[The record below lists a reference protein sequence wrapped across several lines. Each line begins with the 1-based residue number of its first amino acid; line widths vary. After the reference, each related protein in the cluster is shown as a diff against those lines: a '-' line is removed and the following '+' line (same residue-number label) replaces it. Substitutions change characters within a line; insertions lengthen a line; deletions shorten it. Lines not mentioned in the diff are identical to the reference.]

1 MPIEKQFIKIYTDK
15 KSRHSVLQHRLVD
28 ESGADYQQILA
39 VTKAYAKEGECKI
52 NPIVVPKAEKGRK
65 KIYPGIGNNSNPDS
79 TTEKYGYVDVKSPH
93 RKNNNATDACKQG
106 GIAVITDLAMDE
118 KITMDEIRK
127 FSDRIFL
134 KRTPIRMEGKTILK
148 MQYIG
153 MWMAH
158 CINATGRRRNESF
171 PA

>member
-1 MPIEKQFIKIYTDK
+1 MPK
-15 KSRHSVLQHRLVD
+15 KGNARLIQSWFQRPRKD
-28 ESGADYQQILA
+28 E
-39 VTKAYAKEGECKI
+39 
-52 NPIVVPKAEKGRK
+52 K